1 MSQAPLDETG
11 IAIIGMAGRFPGAAS
26 VQALWPI
33 VREGRD
39 VVSRFDVADL
49 AADEPDPSVLSQPNY
64 VGARGLLEGADLFD
78 AEFFDYAPA
87 EATHIDPQHRVWLE
101 VAWEALESAGYAH
114 DRHSQIVSVFAGSFG
129 HNYLLHSLLPDR
141 NAVEEY
147 VRARRAAAFALM
159 VQNDSAHLP
168 TRTAHRLNLRG
179 PAVNVQTA
187 CSTSL
192 VAVAMAAQNLLAFES
207 DIAIAGGVCIAFPQK
222 TGYFYQEG
230 AILSRDGVCR
240 PYDKLACGTVFGN
253 GAAAIVMKRYADA
266 VRDCDP
272 VLAVIRAAAVNND
285 GRSKVSYV
293 APSVQG
299 QAEVIATA
307 LGLAGVSAESIGY
320 VEGHGTATPMG
331 DPIEVE
337 ALTRAYRAQ
346 TARKGYCCLGSL
358 KGNIGHLDAAA
369 GAAGLVRAILA
380 LTHREL
386 PPTAHFQEPNPD
398 LRLADSPFFVLRSVE
413 PWPAGPEP
421 RRASVSSFGVGGT
434 NCHVILEEAPAEEQR
449 PTPIDRE
456 AECVLE
462 LSARDPAALEGA
474 TVQLADWLAI
484 HVDDGHVPWTIAA
497 VGSVLR
503 HRRQRFEHRRTLRVR
518 HWADAMAALRNPQ
531 RLVTGRALPHGF
543 QTVFLLPGQGSLRS
557 GAVHRLMACHEALRA
572 SIEALA
578 RPASDLLHFDLW
590 GWLSDEAADESS
602 LSNDNAR
609 YQLAIFCI
617 DVALARWLEGHGV
630 TASALLGHSLGELVA
645 LHLAG
650 VLSAEHALRA
660 VFERGTLMQSTGTGA
675 ALAVSLSEG
684 EVQEFLGNTVHLA
697 CVNGPKLML
706 LSGSPAAIDD
716 CAKRLAEKA
725 IVHRRTPIRIAVHSP
740 CMDAI
745 IEPLT
750 ELFRK
755 LDWRVPSLKI
765 LSAVTGSW
773 LDPQT
778 ATNPEFWA
786 RQTRSQVRFDAATQ
800 LLAEGGPCLA
810 VEVGFGS
817 TLSSLLRPRFADA
830 NRQRTCPLLATP
842 ADENDFAQGLSR
854 SLEVLWVAGAD
865 VNFHD
870 HVRADVPSH
879 PQLPTYPFQ
888 RKRYFIDP
896 PRARSGTS
904 PPSARPANQSPVAAS
919 GTEERSSRLEAN
931 AHETIEDAEI
941 RIVRLFEKT
950 LGTQGIAATDNFFD
964 RGGNSLL
971 AVVLVSEIGE
981 VFRVSVSLASFFED
995 PTPRGVHVT
1004 IKHAGAASSQT
1015 ATHVFRKEGDRAPV
1029 FFICGIAIYQALAE
1043 RLRPVHPAFA
1053 LYVQS
1058 EVELLN
1064 SLQRGSDVRSSV
1076 VALGKEYFERV
1087 IAERPHGPYSLV
1099 GLSFGGLLA
1108 LRVAEML
1115 QERGE
1120 RVELVTL
1127 LDTLPPT
1134 LMKLTFTQRVWFAA
1148 NRILREGPA
1157 FLVPKLHKPMQARLN
1172 LLPATAGEV
1181 APGETASRAAR
1192 ELEDLRECLYS
1203 DMGSQY
1209 RPSPYPGRVALI
1221 ISRERD
1227 RSSVTAEAMESHWRR
1242 LIRGPLVT
1250 TRVTGGH
1257 VGMLAV
1263 PFVDE
1268 VAERLQAFLDGYGG

>member
-1 MSQAPLDETG
+1 MSRAPLEETG

-26 VQALWPI
+26 VQELWPI

-39 VVSRFDVADL
+39 VVSRFEVAEL

-64 VGARGLLEGADLFD
+64 VAARGLLEGADLFD

-159 VQNDSAHLP
+159 IQNDSAHLP

-192 VAVAMAAQNLLAFES
+192 VAVAMGAQNLLAFES

-240 PYDKLACGTVFGN
+240 PYDKHACGTVFGN

-266 VRDCDP
+266 VRDRDP

-398 LRLADSPFFVLRSVE
+398 LRLEDGPFFVLPRVA
-413 PWPAGPEP
+413 PWPAGPDP
-421 RRASVSSFGVGGT
+421 RRAGVSSFGVGGT
-434 NCHVILEEAPAEEQR
+434 NCHVVLEEAPAEEPH

-456 AECVLE
+456 AESVLE
-462 LSARDPAALEGA
+462 LSARNLPALDKA
-474 TVQLADWLAI
+474 TVQLGDWLAD
-484 HVDDGHVPWTIAA
+484 HVDGGHAPWSIDA

-518 HWADAMAALRNPQ
+518 HWADAIVGLRNPK
-531 RLVTGRALPHGF
+531 RFVTGHALPHGF

-557 GAVHRLMACHEALRA
+557 GAVHHLMACHEPLRA
-572 SIEALA
+572 SLAALA

-590 GWLSDEAADESS
+590 GWFSDAAADESA
-602 LSNDNAR
+602 LLDDNAR

-650 VLSAEHALRA
+650 VLSSEHALRA
-660 VFERGTLMQSTGTGA
+660 VFERGTLMQSTGPGA
-675 ALAVSLSEG
+675 ALAVSLSERD
-684 EVQEFLGNTVHLA
+684 VQEFLGDTIHLA

-716 CAKRLAEKA
+716 CAKRLAGKA
-725 IVHRRTPIRIAVHSP
+725 IVHRRTPIRIVVHSP

-750 ELFRK
+750 ERFRK
-755 LDWRVPSLKI
+755 LDWRVPSLKL
-765 LSAVTGSW
+765 LSAVTGTW

-786 RQTRSQVRFDAATQ
+786 RQTRAQVRFDAATQ

-817 TLSSLLRPRFADA
+817 TLSSLLRPRFVDA
-830 NRQRTCPLLATP
+830 NRQRICPLLAAP
-842 ADENDFAQGLSR
+842 AEGNDFAQALSR
-854 SLEVLWVAGAD
+854 SLEVLWVAGAE

-870 HVRADVPSH
+870 QVAADVPSH
-879 PQLPTYPFQ
+879 PRLPTYPFQ
-888 RKRYFIDP
+888 RQRYFIDP
-896 PRARSGTS
+896 PQARSGTS
-904 PPSARPANQSPVAAS
+904 TPSARPADPSPVAAS

-931 AHETIEDAEI
+931 AHGTMEDAEL
-941 RIVRLFEKT
+941 RIVGLFEKT
-950 LGTQGIAATDNFFD
+950 LGVQGIAATDNFFE

-971 AVVLVSEIGE
+971 AVVLVSEIGQ
-981 VFRVSVSLASFFED
+981 VFGVPVSLATFFEN
-995 PTPRGVHVT
+995 PTPRGVHAT
-1004 IKHAGAASSQT
+1004 LKQTGASSSQT
-1015 ATHVFRKEGDRAPV
+1015 ATHVFCKGGDRVPV

-1043 RLRPVHPAFA
+1043 RLKPVHPAFA

-1064 SLQRGSDVRSSV
+1064 ARKGGCDARSSV
-1076 VALGKEYFERV
+1076 EALANEYFDRV
-1087 IAERPHGPYSLV
+1087 LAERPHGPYALV
-1099 GLSFGGLLA
+1099 GVSFGGLLA

-1115 QERGE
+1115 EQRGE
-1120 RVELVTL
+1120 TVELVTL

-1134 LMKLTFTQRVWFAA
+1134 LMKLTSLQRAWFLA
-1148 NRILREGPA
+1148 NRILRDGPA
-1157 FLVPKLHKPMQARLN
+1157 YLVPKLLNLKQARFN
-1172 LLPATAGEV
+1172 SLPVTGGEA

-1192 ELEDLRECLYS
+1192 ELEELRECLYS
-1203 DMGSQY
+1203 DMGSKY
-1209 RPSPYPGRVALI
+1209 RPSPYPGRVALV

-1227 RSSVTAEAMESHWRR
+1227 RSSVTAEAVERYWQR

-1250 TRVTGGH
+1250 ARVTGGH
-1257 VGMLAV
+1257 VGMLAA

-1268 VAERLQAFLDGYGG
+1268 VAERLQAFLDGEGA